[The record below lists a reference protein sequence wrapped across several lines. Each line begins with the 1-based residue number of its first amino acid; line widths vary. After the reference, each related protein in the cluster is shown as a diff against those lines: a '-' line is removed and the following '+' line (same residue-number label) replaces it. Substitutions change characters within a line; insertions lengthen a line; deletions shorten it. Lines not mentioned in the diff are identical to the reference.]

1 MDIHREISPRVIA
14 YLVANLIMLVA
25 ASGFSFVYGKV
36 RGETETKAQYTQK
49 FEAAALVYAGNLHRL
64 IEDANKSRS
73 SEEMLMRA
81 RAVVSA
87 RDDIRA
93 GLDRL
98 SSHFNS
104 DIDRLAR
111 EILDAEARQARNEP
125 WKDGG
130 IRATVGVLLDK
141 WPSKLTQLQ
150 IEVRK
155 LQSEFG
161 LVPAK

>member
-14 YLVANLIMLVA
+14 YLVANLLMLAIASVA
-25 ASGFSFVYGKV
+25 SFVYGKV
-36 RGETETKAQYTQK
+36 TGETEIKDQYIQK
-49 FEAAALVYAGNLHRL
+49 FEAAALVYGGNLQRL
-64 IEDANKSRS
+64 IEDANKSPT

-87 RDDIRA
+87 RNDIRA

-111 EILDAEARQARNEP
+111 EIQDAEARQARNEP

-130 IRATVGVLLDK
+130 MRATVGVLLDK
-141 WPSKLTQLQ
+141 WPSKMTQLQ